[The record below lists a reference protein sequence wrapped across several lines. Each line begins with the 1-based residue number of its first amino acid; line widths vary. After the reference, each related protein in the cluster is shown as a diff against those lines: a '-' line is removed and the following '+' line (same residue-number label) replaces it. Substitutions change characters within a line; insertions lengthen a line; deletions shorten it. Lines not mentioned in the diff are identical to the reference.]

1 MRPMSSNTSRVLATS
16 RTPTSTPPAYLCVL
30 LMVDASKSRFK
41 PTVKAMMERYYKKYR
56 GKGGIEPGEAGD
68 PLLSGEAGPST
79 RRTCPRPSAGTC
91 LSTHNCFE
99 SHQCLSI

>member
-16 RTPTSTPPAYLCVL
+16 SDPNIDPAYLCVL
-30 LMVDASKSRFK
+30 VMVDASKSRFK
-41 PTVKAMMERYYKKYR
+41 PTVKAIMERYYKKYR

-91 LSTHNCFE
+91 LAA
-99 SHQCLSI
+99 